1 MRDIRVLVADDEA
14 TVRTFIKLVVSREK
28 LPVAALAEADNGLE
42 AVRLA
47 HEFKPDLV
55 FLDIRMP
62 GLDGLQAAE
71 VILAADARTSVV
83 IVSAFSEFDYARTA
97 FRAGVVDY
105 LLKPIRPAD
114 VGEAVRKAA
123 EKAGQSGAADW
134 PQPAKTPALVKA
146 VVDYVAANLG
156 RPIRLQD
163 IAGAVFVSPYHL
175 SRTFK
180 QLTGRSLVD
189 YIQER
194 RLTKAE
200 EILLTTELTITE
212 VAGLVGFSDAAYFAT
227 CFKNRTGCS
236 PMQFRK
242 ARPNRQ

>member
-14 TVRTFIKLVVSREK
+14 TVRAFIKLVVSREK
-28 LPVAALAEADNGLE
+28 LPVSALAEADNGLD

-47 HEFKPDLV
+47 REWKPDLV

-62 GLDGLQAAE
+62 GLDGLKAAQA
-71 VILAADARTSVV
+71 ILDADASLSVV

-105 LLKPIRPAD
+105 LLKPIRPTD
-114 VGEAVRKAA
+114 IGDAVKKAA
-123 EKAGQSGAADW
+123 GKADNGVAGDIPAAR
-134 PQPAKTPALVKA
+134 TSALVRA
-146 VVDYVAANLG
+146 VVDYVAANLN

-163 IAGAVFVSPYHL
+163 VAEAVFISPYHL

-180 QLTGRSLVD
+180 QLTGQSLVD

-194 RLTKAE
+194 RLEKAE
-200 EILLTTELTITE
+200 DILLTTELTITE
-212 VAGLVGFSDAAYFAT
+212 VAGLTGFSDAAYFAT
-227 CFKNRTGCS
+227 CFKSRTGCS

-242 ARPNRQ
+242 ARTNKE

>member
-1 MRDIRVLVADDEA
+1 MRSIRVLVADDEA
-14 TVRTFIKLVVSREK
+14 TVRTFIKMVVSREK
-28 LPVAALAEADNGLE
+28 LPVADLAEADNGLD

-47 HEFKPDLV
+47 REWQPDLV

-71 VILAADARTSVV
+71 AILAADAGVSVV

-105 LLKPIRPAD
+105 LLKPVRPAD
-114 VGEAVRKAA
+114 VAEAVKKAA
-123 EKAGQSGAADW
+123 GKAGRDS
-134 PQPAKTPALVKA
+134 QPVKVPAMVRA
-146 VVDYVAANLG
+146 VADYVAANLS

-163 IAGAVFVSPYHL
+163 VANAVFVSPYHL

-180 QLTGRSLVD
+180 QLTGQSLVD
-189 YIQER
+189 YIQDQ
-194 RLTKAE
+194 RLAKAE

-212 VAGLVGFSDAAYFAT
+212 VAGLAGFSDAAYFAT

-242 ARPNRQ
+242 TRTDRQ